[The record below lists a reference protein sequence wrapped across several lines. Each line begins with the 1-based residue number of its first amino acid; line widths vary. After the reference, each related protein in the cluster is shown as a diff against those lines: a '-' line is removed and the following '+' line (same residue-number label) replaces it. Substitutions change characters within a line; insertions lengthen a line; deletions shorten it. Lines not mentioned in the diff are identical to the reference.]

1 VCLAFLTGN
10 KAVVMPNP
18 LMEEERFVRGAALKL
33 ALLVFLAP
41 YYDFVYQ

>member
-33 ALLVFLAP
+33 DRCKCPQALISG
-41 YYDFVYQ
+41 